1 MSNNKLPAAAAV
13 AALALLPAVPA
24 AAQTAGAAAR
34 VTMSDAVTASAA
46 SIPPADRTRLA
57 GTAAQST
64 AGAAP
69 QTAQAAQARCGYD
82 ECTYTKKKYKGR
94 MSGHNFYGNKCTTFD
109 HAFKIRSLKITSP
122 RGTTYWSKKGCK
134 GTPSKSFAG
143 NVSIPNYRFT
153 ARSSRP

>member
-24 AAQTAGAAAR
+24 AAQTVGAAAR
-34 VTMSDAVTASAA
+34 VTMSDAVTAGAA
-46 SIPPADRTRLA
+46 SIPPADRTRPA

-64 AGAAP
+64 AVAAP
-69 QTAQAAQARCGYD
+69 QTAQARCGYD

-94 MSGHNFYGNKCTTFD
+94 MSGHNFNGNKCTTFD
-109 HAFKIRSLKITSP
+109 HAFKIRSLKITGP

-134 GTPSKSFAG
+134 GTPSKTFAG
-143 NVSIPNYRFT
+143 NVSVPNYRFT